1 MNNNL
6 INANNEIVNETNPQT
21 EVCRDVLN
29 QTQKHSSRSK
39 KYSVVETGDVI
50 KRLEAAGFTWRKV
63 AEERNTPKYK
73 GFGTHLLCIEHP
85 EITLGNAELDREL
98 RPQLYIKNSYH
109 GRSRFEMHLGLFR
122 FFCMNGL
129 ILGDQF
135 KTVKFKHIGLSKEE
149 IVEIVEEM
157 KRVYTEEV
165 APFVFVF
172 KEVKMTPAQQLEY
185 AEIAL
190 RERLADNLNYLHGE
204 HKLLLTCHRPTE
216 AGDSLWETFQ
226 RVQENLGLNFGPG
239 MEIRYSIQ
247 ANDKDG
253 NPIVK
258 ERKIRE
264 LKNIKEV
271 TYLNKFLFDK
281 ISEYLPED
289 KQIKIA
295 A

>member
-1 MNNNL
+1 MNNL
-6 INANNEIVNETNPQT
+6 INSNNEVVSETISQA
-21 EVCRDVLN
+21 EVCRDVLS
-29 QTQKHSSRSK
+29 QKKAHSSRSK
-39 KYSVVETGDVI
+39 KYSVVETGDVLQ
-50 KRLEAAGFTWRKV
+50 RMEAAGFTWKKV
-63 AEERNTPKYK
+63 AEERNTLKYK
-73 GFGTHLLCIEHP
+73 GFGTHLICVEHP

-129 ILGDQF
+129 ILGDRF
-135 KTVKFKHIGLSKEE
+135 KTVKFKHIGLTKEE

-157 KRVYTEEV
+157 KRVYKEEV
-165 APFVFVF
+165 APFILAL
-172 KEVKMTPAQQLEY
+172 KEVQMTPSQQNEF

-190 RERLADNLNYLHGE
+190 KERLADNPNFLHGE
-204 HKLLLTCHRPTE
+204 HERLLTCLRPTE
-216 AGDSLWETFQ
+216 AGNSLWEIFQ
-226 RVQENLGLNFGPG
+226 RVQENLGLNFAPG
-239 MEIRYSIQ
+239 MEIQYSYN
-247 ANDKDG
+247 ATDKDG

-271 TYLNKFLFDK
+271 TYLNKFLFDT